1 MSEGHKHPRYILVF
15 VWLTVMTLLE
25 VVLAKYGFAMDTDAW
40 WWTTVILLVV
50 LALAKAALVGL
61 YFMHLISE
69 RVTFIFIVCFP
80 LFLAVVLVCS
90 LIPDVVLG

>member
-1 MSEGHKHPRYILVF
+1 MLVF
-15 VWLTVMTLLE
+15 IWLAVMTAIE

-69 RVTFIFIVCFP
+69 KLTFIFIVCFP
-80 LFLAVVLVCS
+80 LILAVVLVCS
-90 LIPDVVLG
+90 LIPDVVNKVPG